1 MAAADNSGGTT
12 APASRAFN
20 IAPGDGSDMAFETRA
35 IWVGGAGTMKVAT
48 RAGDIVTLQGITAGS
63 LIPLRVV
70 RVYSTDTTA
79 TLLVGLY

>member
-1 MAAADNSGGTT
+1 
-12 APASRAFN
+12 
-20 IAPGDGSDMAFETRA
+20 
-35 IWVGGAGTMKVAT
+35 MKVAT

-70 RVYSTDTTA
+70 RVYSTGTTA